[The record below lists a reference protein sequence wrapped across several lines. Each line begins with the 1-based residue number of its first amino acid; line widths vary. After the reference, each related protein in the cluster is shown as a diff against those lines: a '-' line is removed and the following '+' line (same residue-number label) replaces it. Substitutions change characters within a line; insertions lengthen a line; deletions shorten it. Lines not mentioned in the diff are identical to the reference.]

1 MNSNDTGSQQDR
13 RGGHGGRRSSNR
25 QQGNRDRRDSR
36 GPRQNDRNEP
46 RRPSPAPRKPSLWQR
61 IVGFF
66 TGGKKKTP
74 TAPSRSE
81 RTERGPRQERTPRTS
96 RPVETVEVTTPKL
109 YVGNLSYD
117 ATEGDLH
124 DLFNGVGKVQN
135 AEIVTLKG
143 TYKSKGFGFV
153 TMITVDEAKR
163 AVETLHDK
171 PFMGRKLVVSG
182 SKAESDRDAFD
193 TR

>member
-13 RGGHGGRRSSNR
+13 RGGRGGRRPSNR
-25 QQGNRDRRDSR
+25 RQGNRDHRDSR
-36 GPRQNDRNEP
+36 GPRQNDRSEA
-46 RRPSPAPRKPSLWQR
+46 RYPAPTPKKLSLWQR
-61 IVGFF
+61 FVGFF
-66 TGGKKKTP
+66 TGGKKNAPGSP
-74 TAPSRSE
+74 TRSE
-81 RTERGPRQERTPRTS
+81 RTERGQGRETHTPRNS
-96 RPVETVEVTTPKL
+96 RPVENVEVTTPKL

-124 DLFNGVGKVQN
+124 ELFNGVGKVQN

-182 SKAESDRDAFD
+182 SKADSDARD